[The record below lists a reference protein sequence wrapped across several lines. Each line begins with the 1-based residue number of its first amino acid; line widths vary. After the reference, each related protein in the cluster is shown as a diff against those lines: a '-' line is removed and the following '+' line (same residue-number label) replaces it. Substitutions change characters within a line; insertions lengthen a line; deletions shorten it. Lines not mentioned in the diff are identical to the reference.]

1 MREVKVSLV
10 GAGSL
15 TFTPSVIKALTRSR
29 LADECRL
36 TVALIDIDKD
46 ILNVMGRVSSKIVD
60 AMGKSSSIRI
70 EEYTD
75 RRIAFE
81 GTDFAIVT
89 IGVGGV
95 EATHIDVEIPR
106 RYGVE
111 QMIGDTVGPG
121 GIMRGIRHVPVLI
134 DIANDLAD
142 ISPNSYLFNYSN
154 PLTILTRAVT
164 RECRVKAYGLCTGIF
179 GVLNSIARIFGVA
192 SEDVRLYIG
201 GINHFYWILDF
212 TVKGEPGYPKLEE
225 LLKKNP
231 DIAEELKLIYDIYR
245 IYGLIA
251 GPGRHVAEFLP
262 HIFMKPEAIVRY
274 GFKLFPEGTIYDYN
288 RRRPYEELLRSIA
301 SDAKPIDE
309 LIRIRGL
316 EEEGIGVVNLIESI
330 VLDEPIFYPGVNV
343 VNDGCVEGLP
353 SWSIVE
359 VPAYV
364 DSAGIHPIHVG
375 RLPRSIVGLTIPR
388 IMQYELTIDAALSG
402 DRNLALQ
409 AMILDGYVDDI
420 GKAEKILSELIEAEA
435 RWLPEYWFR

>member
-1 MREVKVSLV
+1 MREVKISLV

-29 LADECRL
+29 LADECKL
-36 TVALIDIDKD
+36 TVALIDINKD
-46 ILNVMGRVSSKIVD
+46 ILDVMYKVSSKIVE
-60 AMGKSSSIRI
+60 AMGRSSNIRV

-95 EATHIDVEIPR
+95 EATHIDVEVPR

-142 ISPNSYLFNYSN
+142 TSPNSYLFNYSN
-154 PLTILTRAVT
+154 PLTVLTRAIV

-179 GVLNSIARIFGVA
+179 GVVNSIARIFGVA
-192 SEDVRLYIG
+192 SRDVKLYIG

-212 TVKGEPGYPKLEE
+212 TVKGEEGYPKLED
-225 LLKKNP
+225 LLRRNP
-231 DIAEELKLIYDIYR
+231 SIAERSKLIFDIYR
-245 IYGLIA
+245 VYGLIA
-251 GPGRHVAEFLP
+251 GPGIHVAEFLP
-262 HIFMKPEAIVRY
+262 HIFMKPEAIARY
-274 GFKLFPEGTIYDYN
+274 GFKLFPEGTIYDYKA
-288 RRRPYEELLRSIA
+288 RKPYEELLRNVA

-309 LIRIRGL
+309 LIGVRGM

-330 VLDEPIFYPGVNV
+330 VLDKPIFYPGVNV
-343 VNDGCVEGLP
+343 VNYGCVEGLP
-353 SWSIVE
+353 PWSIVE

-364 DSAGIHPIHVG
+364 DSAGIHPINVG
-375 RLPRSIVGLTIPR
+375 RLPNSIVGLTIPR

-402 DRNLALQ
+402 DRNLAIQ
-409 AMILDGYVDDI
+409 AIMLDGYIDDI

-435 RWLPEYWFR
+435 RWLPRYWFK